1 MTDHPT
7 PVVLVHG
14 AWHGGWCWDPVLPY
28 LEARGLDPQ
37 APDLPGHGKNPM
49 PMKDITLDSYAQCI
63 VAVLDSLDEPAILV
77 GHSMG
82 GPTISEAAER
92 RPDKVKYL
100 VYVAALMVPDG
111 VAVAKRMKEDTAAE
125 SSKYV
130 QRGADGLSLI
140 MPEDGLR
147 AATYEGMSEEQIRWC
162 LPRLQPEA
170 IAPMTTPVHLTAD
183 NFGRVP
189 RAYVE
194 CTEDKAISIAMQRRM
209 QEDLPCDPV
218 LTLDCGHMAPWIE
231 PDRVADFIASLK

>member
-1 MTDHPT
+1 MTDRPT

-14 AWHGGWCWDPVLPY
+14 AWHGGWCWDPFLPY
-28 LEARGLDPQ
+28 LTARGLAPH
-37 APDLPGHGKNPM
+37 APDLPGHGKNPS
-49 PMKDITLDSYAQCI
+49 PMKDITLDSYAEC
-63 VAVLDSLDEPAILV
+63 VVDVLDSLDEPAILV

-111 VAVAKRMKEDTAAE
+111 VPVAQRMKEDTAAE
-125 SSKYV
+125 SGKYV
-130 QRGADGLSLI
+130 QRGEDGLSLI

-147 AATYEGMSEEQIRWC
+147 AATYQGMNEDQIQWA
-162 LPRLQPEA
+162 LGQLVSEA

-189 RAYVE
+189 RSYVE

-218 LTLDCGHMAPWIE
+218 LTLDCGHMAPWVE